1 MTEIKLSARA
11 RTALGVEYRWKPREK
26 MPGEV
31 PPRTIA
37 FQPWE
42 PLPELVWNVRE
53 GAEKAQELP
62 SVGLAT

>member
-1 MTEIKLSARA
+1 MKEITLSAKSSRA
-11 RTALGVEYRWKPREK
+11 MSLREWEPREK
-26 MPGEV
+26 RPGEV

-62 SVGLAT
+62 SVGLPV